1 MGTLHGA
8 HAHADRT
15 VEGEAPRGPALR
27 SRVGALMGAD
37 RADASAAQVGPG
49 ERERELEDSVA
60 LLKATLESTADG
72 IIVTDCSGK
81 VVLVNQRFKSLWH
94 LSDDVTVQDA
104 EHGIALLVAQL
115 SDPVGFEARV
125 RELLERP
132 ESEGDDV
139 LEFKDGRVFE
149 RRYRP
154 QRRAGVIVGRVWS
167 FRDIT
172 EQRQLQA
179 SLASAER
186 LASMGLLAAG
196 VAHEINNPLAYV
208 IANLSVL
215 VEEIPALAAGAD
227 KARLDEALQMLKD
240 VREGAERVRRVVRDL
255 KLFSRSDEMTTG
267 PVDLRPVLDF
277 TIEMAQNEIRHRARL
292 VKDYGVD
299 LPLVEGNEGKLGQVF
314 LNLLVNAAHSIPEG
328 RIEQNEIRV
337 VTRVDEKG
345 RVVVEIRDTGEG
357 IPPDRLPRIFVPF
370 FTTKA
375 IGFGTGLGLSTS
387 HGIVT
392 ALGGSIQVKSEVG
405 KGSVFRVVLPVVARA
420 PATVPLAKA
429 SEPALA
435 LQRGRVLVVD
445 DDPMVAAVVRRVL
458 GREHDVVVATSGR
471 AALEHLHSAERV
483 DVILCDLM
491 MPEMTG
497 MDLHEQ
503 LARVRPGDAQSMVFL
518 SGGAFT
524 SRAREFLERVPNERF
539 EKPFDLGAMRSL
551 VRRFV
556 ATRTARRI

>member
-1 MGTLHGA
+1 
-8 HAHADRT
+8 
-15 VEGEAPRGPALR
+15 
-27 SRVGALMGAD
+27 
-37 RADASAAQVGPG
+37 
-49 ERERELEDSVA
+49 
-60 LLKATLESTADG
+60 
-72 IIVTDCSGK
+72 
-81 VVLVNQRFKSLWH
+81 
-94 LSDDVTVQDA
+94 
-104 EHGIALLVAQL
+104 
-115 SDPVGFEARV
+115 
-125 RELLERP
+125 
-132 ESEGDDV
+132 
-139 LEFKDGRVFE
+139 
-149 RRYRP
+149 
-154 QRRAGVIVGRVWS
+154 
-167 FRDIT
+167 
-172 EQRQLQA
+172 
-179 SLASAER
+179 
-186 LASMGLLAAG
+186 
-196 VAHEINNPLAYV
+196 
-208 IANLSVL
+208 
-215 VEEIPALAAGAD
+215 
-227 KARLDEALQMLKD
+227 MLKD

-357 IPPDRLPRIFVPF
+357 IPADRLPRIFVPF

-405 KGSVFRVVLPVVARA
+405 RGSVFRVVLPVAARA

-458 GREHDVVVATSGR
+458 GREHDVVVVTSGR

-497 MDLHEQ
+497 MDLHEE
-503 LARVRPGDAQSMVFL
+503 LARVRPDDAQSMVFL

-556 ATRTARRI
+556 ATRTTRRI